1 MKLEIDYPAL
11 YADGLFVC
19 YVGAGNGSTA
29 IQPGRYAVE
38 ATYSHAHRKNLVLAD
53 GLGWIGADA
62 ECDVVLGRVRNRDGV
77 VPCESF
83 ERRVFAL
90 VEAADDRGQASEL
103 VVK

>member
-1 MKLEIDYPAL
+1 MRLEIDYPAL

-19 YVGAGNGSTA
+19 YVGAGNGRTV

-38 ATYSHAHRKNLVLAD
+38 ATYSHHHRKNLVRAD

-62 ECDVVLGRVRNRDGV
+62 GCDVVLGRVRNRDDV
-77 VPCESF
+77 LPCKSF
-83 ERRVFAL
+83 EGRIFAL
-90 VEAADDRGQASEL
+90 VEAAQDYGRAVEL